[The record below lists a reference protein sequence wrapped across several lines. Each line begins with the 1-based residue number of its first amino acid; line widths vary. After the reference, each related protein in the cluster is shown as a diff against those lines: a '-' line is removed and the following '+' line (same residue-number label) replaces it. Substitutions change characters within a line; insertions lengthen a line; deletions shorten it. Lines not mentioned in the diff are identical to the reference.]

1 MTGGAETPPQA
12 PKPEPKPDAKAAPA
26 DPVTQAK
33 QDNQAIADAVA
44 AWRTVQK
51 NYAAREKAFFD
62 FIAFMKANY
71 SSIVG
76 AKEAFKS
83 TYNED
88 WLKEFTTFQTNTS
101 TSLKGTLTKLKNL
114 LEADKVT
121 PPDSKKEWTEKLDN
135 AILIDKDGDTPDKPE
150 KSLISLY
157 DEFVNL
163 VVNTYKGAK
172 GTAEAEAAKKEANKT
187 VVQFKDGRAQD
198 QANPPT
204 QKEKEDEDKKINE
217 RVTAIEQV
225 RKDYEDG
232 NGIKK
237 QLEARTKALTAVLKL
252 VQDNFKLRM
261 NPAFTNSGSYNVFS
275 KLLNEYMKESNDSSK
290 KADAANNLAARLEAQ
305 KLLPEKVLAIT
316 KADKVTFVFLIL
328 FFRLIVSSIVETLI
342 MRGKIKTMTAAVI
355 AFLGIYTLLFVGFCM
370 VVNLDMYRL
379 RIIFNY
385 VNFHAHAP
393 NAFLHLALIWVF
405 GLMIYMI
412 LWNLN
417 FPFPNIKVKAISDVE
432 RMDLIT
438 RLTTLTMILWAVVIL
453 VVVFA

>member
-1 MTGGAETPPQA
+1 
-12 PKPEPKPDAKAAPA
+12 
-26 DPVTQAK
+26 
-33 QDNQAIADAVA
+33 
-44 AWRTVQK
+44 
-51 NYAAREKAFFD
+51 
-62 FIAFMKANY
+62 MKANY

-83 TYNED
+83 TYNEE
-88 WLKEFTTFQTNTS
+88 WLKEFTKFQTDKS
-101 TSLKGTLTKLKNL
+101 TTLKGTLTNLKNL

-135 AILIDKDGDTPDKPE
+135 AILVDKDGDTPEKTE
-150 KSLISLY
+150 KSLITLY

-198 QANPPT
+198 QPNTPT
-204 QKEKEDEDKKINE
+204 EEEKKVEKEKIKERED
-217 RVTAIEQV
+217 AIEKV
-225 RKDYEDG
+225 RTDYVD

-237 QLEARTKALTAVLKL
+237 QLEKRAKALSDVLKI

-261 NPAFTNSGSYNVFS
+261 NPAFTSSGSYNVFS

-355 AFLGIYTLLFVGFCM
+355 AFLGIYTLLFIGFCM

-385 VNFHAHAP
+385 INFHAHAP

-417 FPFPNIKVKAISDVE
+417 FPFPNIKVKAISDAE

-453 VVVFA
+453 VVVFS